1 MLKPKG
7 NRFVHDTGSLLAG
20 VPSLIVGENFTT
32 PLNLEEVRD
41 EASKK
46 SLSLYL
52 EKLEV
57 VEPEPNLVKLVKE
70 KAKELGED
78 LSEADVAVLALALQ
92 VGGTV
97 LSDDYGVL
105 NVASELGIPWKTVRT
120 KGISGKVK
128 WAWYCPN
135 CGKVYD
141 RRLSECPTCGS
152 KLKKRPVTFAS
163 KGKAFKRR

>member
-20 VPSLIVGENFTT
+20 VPSLIVGENYTT

-41 EASKK
+41 ELSKR

-52 EKLEV
+52 EKLRV
-57 VEPEPNLVKLVKE
+57 VEPSPSFVKLVKE
-70 KAKELGED
+70 RAGELGEN

-92 VGGTV
+92 VEGTL

-120 KGISGKVK
+120 KGIGVRVK
-128 WAWYCPN
+128 WTWYCPN

-141 RRLSECPTCGS
+141 RYLKECPICGS
-152 KLKKRPVTFAS
+152 KLKRRPVTFDN
-163 KGKAFKRR
+163 KGKTLKRG